1 MPQEG
6 LTVQWIWI
14 TGGLGLL
21 LAAALLTWLL
31 RRKRAALPPEARPA
45 SQVYRRMRLPAG
57 MLAMLRRGARLPA
70 DTQDAAALADAAL
83 PLMEHLLHLREQL
96 RPIPPLPIGPEG
108 EPRLMEPAR
117 DAADTGRF
125 TAEAL
130 VEALHDWQESP
141 TPAEVAAFPVYV
153 AVAQSQRLALVLRS
167 IHADAKVRA
176 AAARLAPRLTKAK
189 QPYALLDKA
198 ALNSLG
204 LAALAR
210 ALRESAQPEALVHLD
225 RWLAIHEI
233 TTEDLAQQDAKRQ
246 NQLAEELRLAES
258 CFSALERLDWL
269 RHGEAADPLHA
280 LLLKDPA
287 EVYPR
292 MDAASRRQLRLQ
304 IEAFARR
311 VRLDSA
317 DVARQALLLCEDAE
331 PRSLE
336 RYVGYYFQDAAGMW
350 ALRRSLPGRRERL
363 YARLSLRR
371 EQVRYGLLW
380 LLGGAAGFGFLHNGG
395 PVFMLPFFAW
405 TVGGAVRFLVRRVK
419 DVPLPRMAL
428 DQLPPLR
435 TLVVLPALL
444 HDSHE
449 AIRMVRQLKTARHAL
464 PAEGVDCLLLGDF
477 APGMTAVSSSDGS
490 VIHAAASAVGALED
504 PHAFYI
510 QRCRTWDGA
519 RHTYCAR
526 GGRRGAVSEVCRL
539 IAHGECE
546 DVIAYATREPAL
558 LERQYDYV
566 LVLPTDRQ
574 IAPGML
580 ETLLQTMTH
589 PLCSRYPTVSGW
601 RGFSVLS
608 PEGRDDF
615 EGVGLI
621 RPDAYLEAIDGLV
634 DPALDADALCG
645 ELAGHATVHSAH
657 VESAKTPAD
666 WAHQY
671 AEALR
676 AWRLAAWQLPWVKTP
691 SGVVN
696 NPLHHL
702 GRFRLREG
710 LRRTLVPLGQFGLL
724 LWAVLTRSWPLLA
737 LALLMPELPH
747 FAPRWEALL
756 QSACRLSLLPTQMT
770 INLRALWDVLRRRS
784 AKSPAWVSLEM
795 WAQGLAATVF
805 AALGLVLP
813 AFAVPSLALSVAF
826 ACFPL
831 AHRVMDAP
839 VRPAEGLTNEQLAL
853 LEDASAATWKFFRR
867 CGDFRLPPCA
877 VQFEPALPPENATS
891 PEAIGAYL
899 LACVC
904 AKDLGY
910 ASAEESAVL
919 MRRILAESAALPM
932 PAGLPCRRYALP
944 SLTVLDARVDA
955 AGVGFFAAS
964 LMTAAQALR
973 SWLPELGLAYAGL
986 AAEAEKLL
994 AALDLTALYDPEAGL
1009 FHAALDENGQGD
1021 GYVTRFADGALLLG
1035 VAACARKAIPPSYFQ
1050 RLNQTRVRTRHAEMP
1065 LSQHG
1070 TASEHLLAG
1079 LFLPLAEAPALAF
1092 VEGMAAAGQ
1101 DGLFGQDASGLWA
1114 FDAALRYQQSVFG
1127 LQTAAVQPT
1136 GHAPVYAPY
1145 AAALCLPYAPRLA
1158 AGALARF
1165 DALGAL
1171 GPDGFCDAVDL
1182 TNGPALVGLHDTLHQ
1197 GLLLVSAAHLLA
1209 DTPLRRYFCAL
1220 PEVEA
1225 CLPLLAPRPSAVLP
1239 SLPVRRRF
1247 PAPEMRPERT
1257 ADPLL
1262 QPVPAHL
1269 LGDGGFHLIVDA
1281 HGNSAMFDGDV
1292 PLTRT
1297 SPDEAV
1303 QGVQFYLADEGRI
1316 YRLGD
1321 PLLQGETVFAA
1332 GEARCTRLCG
1342 SLRAELTAYV
1352 DAIRRRA
1359 LHVVTITNLSTR
1371 DRLVELADF
1380 LLPDLAVPRDTLEPT
1395 RPTKGRLT
1403 VHARSA
1409 DRTLHHTLDA
1419 SQPPLALATC
1429 TDALAF
1435 LGRGRTL
1442 RQPASLEE
1450 PLHDLPEPGL
1460 APCLAFRARFSL
1472 GGRGQLT
1479 LWFTTSLADSE
1490 PPLLTELPG
1499 IRQLAAM
1506 QHAAIDASAALSETQ
1521 RQSAERLITPIFRA
1535 GCRLAFL
1542 LRDADDAV
1550 LADLLAILGWLLL
1563 HGLRARLTIVCPE
1576 EAQAALT
1583 GRIAGCLAEEQ
1594 VDFLRPADF
1603 TPAEFSLVLTSDA
1616 PLADQLDALAV
1627 RLIPPEPSQRP
1638 KPALLPRKELRHPC
1652 AYGGFDP
1659 ETQDYVVQLEP
1670 GQTTPAPWRNRHVSR
1685 YFCEEADE
1693 SGLRAPFFEQVW
1705 LQLPDGARLSPWDA
1719 ALPRAVRMR
1728 PGETDWEAWSDQ
1740 LDLRLRAAC
1749 LPGHRCGLRALHVH
1763 NATDG
1768 PLTLRITV
1776 LARLSAPLACTP
1788 GLVITDAPERR
1799 LHSYL
1804 TGPAWS
1810 VRRVNAAHGA
1820 LADQPPLSLPDDPNG
1835 DTALLSCDLPLEPR
1849 RSAKV
1854 LWLAGYARHGE
1865 DVARAL
1871 TQLQSQG
1878 ASAHFRAAQT
1888 PWTQRLT
1895 ALTFSTPED
1904 TLDLLLNRILPVQA
1918 LCADGLDGVPALT
1931 YLAPTEARRALLR
1944 QMRRPMSRDEWA
1956 HFALLTTE
1964 YVRVTGDSALLLARV
1979 FPQDA
1984 SLLDCCK
1991 AELTAVPLDRQL
2003 LPQGE
2008 DQARRCFLYALAAQ
2022 ALDAISP
2029 DPALAEF
2036 SRKLLNAADT
2046 YLWQEGYYG
2055 DPLRL
2060 DVQCLACAAC
2070 GANPRTRQ
2078 AVSACWTALYDRE
2091 HGLIRSQEATDTAP
2105 LPGLPQNGG
2114 MVTREAV
2121 RCLRA
2126 LLRTEHREE
2135 AFELLRALNPIH
2147 HTDDPL
2153 RMETFRCAPYQ
2164 LHGGM
2169 CASPMEAGRAVPAG
2183 GDEAAALLYSVIL
2196 TDVLGLHREGR
2207 ILRLTPTVPADWDD
2221 FSLTLREGASTW
2233 HISAERRIDALT
2245 VDGETIPG
2253 DAVTLTDDGKVHQVR
2268 FPLA

>member
-1 MPQEG
+1 M
-6 LTVQWIWI
+6 QWIWI
-14 TGGLGLL
+14 TGGVGLL

-31 RRKRAALPPEARPA
+31 RRKGASQPPEARRTA
-45 SQVYRRMRLPAG
+45 QTYRKIRLPTG
-57 MLAMLRRGARLPA
+57 LLTMLRHGAQLPA
-70 DTQDAAALADAAL
+70 DTQDAAVLADAAL
-83 PLMEHLLHLREQL
+83 PLMEHLLHLRERL
-96 RPIPPLPIGPEG
+96 TSLPPLPSSPEG

-117 DAADTGRF
+117 DAADAGRF
-125 TAEAL
+125 TSESL
-130 VEALHDWQESP
+130 VEALQAWKESP
-141 TPAEVAAFPVYV
+141 TPAEVSAFPLYV
-153 AVAQSQRLALVLRS
+153 ALAQSQRLALVLRS
-167 IHADAKVRA
+167 IHADAKIRA
-176 AAARLAPRLTKAK
+176 AATRLAPRLARVKH
-189 QPYALLDKA
+189 PYALLDKA
-198 ALNSLG
+198 TLNSLG

-210 ALRESAQPEALVHLD
+210 ALRKCDQPEALVYLD
-225 RWLAIHEI
+225 RWLAVHEI

-246 NQLAEELRLAES
+246 NQLAEELRLAQS

-269 RHGEAADPLHA
+269 RHGEAADPLHS

-287 EVYPR
+287 DVYPK

-304 IEAFARR
+304 IEAFSRR

-317 DVARQALLLCEDAE
+317 EVVRQALLLCADTE
-331 PRSLE
+331 PRTLE
-336 RYVGYYFQDAAGMW
+336 HYVGFYFQDGAGMR
-350 ALRRSLPGRRERL
+350 ALRRSLPGRHGWL
-363 YARLSLRR
+363 FAQFALRR
-371 EQVRYGLLW
+371 EQLRYGLLW
-380 LLGGAAGFGFLHNGG
+380 LLSGAAGFGFLQNGG

-405 TVGGAVRFLVRRVK
+405 TVGDSLRFLIRRVK

-428 DQLPPLR
+428 DRLPRLR
-435 TLVVLPALL
+435 TLVILPALL

-464 PAEGVDCLLLGDF
+464 SDEGVDLLLLGDF
-477 APGMTAVSSSDGS
+477 APGMTAVSSTDGS

-504 PHAFYI
+504 PHVFYI
-510 QRCRTWDGA
+510 QRGRTWDGE
-519 RHTYCAR
+519 RHTYCSQ

-539 IAHGECE
+539 IAQGECE
-546 DVIAYATREPAL
+546 DVIAYATREPAR

-574 IAPGML
+574 FAPGTL

-608 PEGRDDF
+608 PEGGNGF

-645 ELAGHATVHSAH
+645 ELAGHATVHSTH
-657 VESAKTPAD
+657 VESAKTPAT
-666 WAHQY
+666 WEQQY
-671 AEALR
+671 TEALR
-676 AWRLAAWQLPWVKTP
+676 AWRLASWQLPWVKTP

-696 NPLHHL
+696 NPLGHL
-702 GRFRLREG
+702 ARFHLREG

-724 LWAVLTRSWPLLA
+724 LWAVLTRSWLL
-737 LALLMPELPH
+737 LTLTLILPEILR
-747 FAPRWEALL
+747 FAPRWEALV
-756 QSACRLSLLPTQMT
+756 QSACRLSLLPTRMT
-770 INLRALWDVLRRRS
+770 VNLRALWDALRRRS
-784 AKSPAWVSLEM
+784 VKSPAWVSLEV
-795 WAQGLAATVF
+795 WAQGLAATAF
-805 AALGLVLP
+805 AALGLAMP
-813 AFAVPSLALSVAF
+813 AFTVPSLALSVAF

-839 VRPAEGLTNEQLAL
+839 LRPAEGLTNEQLTL
-853 LEDASAATWKFFRR
+853 LEDAAAATWKFFRR
-867 CGDFRLPPCA
+867 YGEHRLPPCT
-877 VQFEPALPPENATS
+877 VQFEPALPPENVTS

-910 ASAEESAVL
+910 TSAEESAL
-919 MRRILAESAALPM
+919 HIRRILTETAALSM

-955 AGVGFFAAS
+955 AGVGFFATS
-964 LMTAAQALR
+964 LMTVAQALR
-973 SWLPELGLAYAGL
+973 SWLPELGLAYARL
-986 AAEAEKLL
+986 SAEAEKQLSAL
-994 AALDLTALYDPEAGL
+994 ALSALYDPEAGL

-1035 VAACARKAIPPSYFQ
+1035 VVSCARKIIPPSYFQ
-1050 RLNQTRVRTRHAEMP
+1050 QLKRTQVRAHRAEMP

-1070 TASEHLLAG
+1070 TASEQLLAG
-1079 LFLPLAEAPALAF
+1079 LFLPMAEEPALAF
-1092 VEGMAAAGQ
+1092 IERMAVAGQ
-1101 DGLFGQDASGLWA
+1101 DGLFGQDASGLWG
-1114 FDAALRYQQSVFG
+1114 FDAALRYRQAVFG
-1127 LQTAAVQPT
+1127 LPSAAVHPT
-1136 GHAPVYAPY
+1136 AHAPVYAPY

-1171 GPDGFCDAVDL
+1171 GPEGFCDAVAL

-1197 GLLLVSAAHLLA
+1197 GLLLASAAQLLA
-1209 DTPLRRYFCAL
+1209 DTPLRRYFCTL

-1225 CLPLLAPRPSAVLP
+1225 CLPLLTPHQSIVLP

-1247 PAPEMRPERT
+1247 PAPEVRPDRT

-1269 LGDGGFHLIVDA
+1269 LGDGGFHLIADA
-1281 HGNSAMFDGDV
+1281 HGNSVLFDGDV
-1292 PLTRT
+1292 PLTRA
-1297 SPDEAV
+1297 SSDKAV
-1303 QGVQFYLADEGRI
+1303 QGLQFYLADEGCV

-1332 GEARCTRLCG
+1332 GEVRYTRLYG
-1342 SLRAELTAYV
+1342 SLRAELTVCA
-1352 DAIRRRA
+1352 DTIRRRA
-1359 LHVVTITNLSTR
+1359 LHIVTVTNLSTR

-1380 LLPDLAVPRDTLEPT
+1380 LLPDLAVPRDSLEPA
-1395 RPTKGRLT
+1395 RPAKGRLT
-1403 VHARSA
+1403 LHACGA

-1419 SQPPLALATC
+1419 SQPPLALAIC

-1435 LGRGRTL
+1435 LGRGGTL
-1442 RQPASLEE
+1442 RQPAALEE

-1460 APCLAFRARFSL
+1460 DPCLAFRARFSL
-1472 GGRGQLT
+1472 GGRGQIT
-1479 LWFTTSLADSE
+1479 LWFTTSLADHE

-1506 QHAAIDASAALSETQ
+1506 QHAAIDASAALTEVQ
-1521 RQSAERLITPIFRA
+1521 HQSAERLIS
-1535 GCRLAFL
+1535 L
-1542 LRDADDAV
+1542 LFHNGSMALV
-1550 LADLLAILGWLLL
+1550 LHDSTSDVLPDLLAILGWLLL
-1563 HGLRARLTIVCPE
+1563 HGLRVRLAVICPE
-1576 EAQAALT
+1576 KQQVALAEH
-1583 GRIAGCLAEEQ
+1583 IAGCLAEEH
-1594 VDFLRPADF
+1594 VNFLHPTDF
-1603 TPAEFSLVLTSDA
+1603 TPADFPLVLTADE

-1627 RLIPPEPSQRP
+1627 RLIPPAPTQRP

-1659 ETQDYVVQLEP
+1659 ETQDYIVQLEP
-1670 GQTTPAPWRNRHVSR
+1670 RQTTPAPWQNRHVSR

-1705 LQLPDGARLSPWDA
+1705 LQLPDGAHLSPWDA

-1749 LPGHRCGLRALHVH
+1749 LPKRHCGLRALHVH

-1776 LARLSAPLACTP
+1776 LARLSSPLACAS

-1799 LHSYL
+1799 LQSYL
-1804 TGPAWS
+1804 AGPGWT

-1820 LADQPPLSLPDDPNG
+1820 LADRPPLTLPDDPHG
-1835 DTALLSCDLPLEPR
+1835 DTALLSCDLPLEAR

-1865 DVARAL
+1865 DAARAL
-1871 TQLQSQG
+1871 AQLQSQG
-1878 ASAHFRAAQT
+1878 ASAHFREAQT

-1904 TLDLLLNRILPVQA
+1904 TLDLLLNRILPLQA
-1918 LCADGLDGVPALT
+1918 LCANGLDGVPALT
-1931 YLAPTEARRALLR
+1931 CLAPADAQRALLR
-1944 QMRRPMSRDEWA
+1944 QVRKPMSRDEWA
-1956 HFALLTTE
+1956 HFILLTAE
-1964 YVRVTGDSALLLARV
+1964 YVRMTGDTALLKARV

-1984 SLLDCCK
+1984 PLLDCCK
-1991 AELTAVPLDRQL
+1991 AELTSVPLDRQH

-2022 ALDAISP
+2022 ALDALSP

-2046 YLWQEGYYG
+2046 YIWQEGYYG
-2055 DPLRL
+2055 DALRL
-2060 DVQCLACAAC
+2060 DVQCLACAAY

-2078 AVSACWTALYDRE
+2078 AISACWTTLYDRE
-2091 HGLIRSQEATDTAP
+2091 HGLIRSQEATTAAR

-2114 MVTREAV
+2114 MITREAIL
-2121 RCLRA
+2121 CLRA
-2126 LLRTEHREE
+2126 LLRTEHQEE
-2135 AFELLRALNPIH
+2135 AFELLRALNPLH

-2169 CASPMEAGRAVPAG
+2169 CASPLEAGRATFVG
-2183 GDEAAALLYSVIL
+2183 GDEAAALLYSVVL
-2196 TDVLGLHREGR
+2196 TDILGFHREGR

-2221 FSLTLREGASTW
+2221 FSLTLQEGASTW

-2245 VDGETIPG
+2245 VDGETAPG
-2253 DAVTLTDDGKVHQVR
+2253 DAITLTDDGKVHQVR